1 MNELLDFKKYEEN
14 KETLITVYFFNIKKD
29 EVVDLINKELNKI
42 SVIQNISKKKKLN
55 DRFYNLRQKIDK
67 MNDNVTISSLFLL
80 NDDIFE
86 YKFSDKDKG
95 TIKEYKLR
103 DFYVKKDVIFDID
116 YILDVFTNFEFNY
129 CCQVTKGHLKFK
141 KINSNK
147 NKVLNENK
155 FTNDKN
161 MIELINSFLLENKI
175 NEILV
180 SGQSSFVKCLTDEKN
195 SKIFVKG
202 EDMDNS
208 EINSYF
214 HMKKYERN
222 NNLLE
227 GRLNELSNP
236 NTNLDLFVF
245 GKLKKEILT
254 AIECYQLKELY
265 IEERKLEK
273 LRQFVDGNCLN
284 FKIVPIQILKQG
296 DVAEKFIKDYNGLMG
311 VKYY

>member
-175 NEILV
+175 NEMLV
-180 SGQSSFVKCLTDEKN
+180 SGQSNFVKCLIDERN
-195 SKIFVKG
+195 NKIFVKG

-273 LRQFVDGNCLN
+273 LKQFVDGNCLN

>member
-1 MNELLDFKKYEEN
+1 M
-14 KETLITVYFFNIKKD
+14 
-29 EVVDLINKELNKI
+29 NKI

-175 NEILV
+175 NEMLV
-180 SGQSSFVKCLTDEKN
+180 SGQSNFVKCLIDERN
-195 SKIFVKG
+195 NKIFVKG

>member
-80 NDDIFE
+80 NDEIFE

-175 NEILV
+175 NEMLV
-180 SGQSSFVKCLTDEKN
+180 SGQSNFVKCLIDERN
-195 SKIFVKG
+195 NKIFVKG

>member
-175 NEILV
+175 NEMLV
-180 SGQSSFVKCLTDEKN
+180 SGQSNFVKCLIDERN
-195 SKIFVKG
+195 NKIFVKG

-227 GRLNELSNP
+227 GKLNELSNP